1 MSSYMFR
8 SIANKFNN
16 EWNNEKIAIY
26 AVLDC
31 QFISVM
37 VSLNLTS
44 YECLYAKKYL
54 KSNDH

>member
-1 MSSYMFR
+1 MFR